1 MIGGAGDAR
10 AAMADNVYGREL
22 TAEEIAA
29 REHRE
34 MVGGMWDE
42 IGKLQLDF
50 LLAQGMTPGD
60 RLLDV
65 GCGALRGGVH
75 FVRYLAP
82 GRYCGLDVN
91 ASLVAAGR
99 QELGE
104 TLLRDKAPQLVVS
117 DDFGVAAFG
126 RQFRY
131 ALAVSVFTH
140 LDMNRIVLCLA
151 RMREVLAPDGRFFAS
166 WFEAPQAA
174 CSTPQQHAS
183 GIVTYYLNDPY
194 HYAYGEMQ
202 AMAALAGVSVERI
215 GDWGHPRGQRMLC
228 FHR

>member
-1 MIGGAGDAR
+1 VSDTVNDYWR
-10 AAMADNVYGREL
+10 QL
-22 TAEEIAA
+22 TPEEIAA
-29 REHRE
+29 GRHRE
-34 MVGGMWDE
+34 FVGGMWDE
-42 IGKLQLDF
+42 IGALQLAF
-50 LLAQGMTPGD
+50 LRAQGLAPD
-60 RLLDV
+60 DALLDV

-82 GRYCGLDVN
+82 GGYCGLDVN
-91 ASLVAAGR
+91 ASLVEAGK

-104 TLLRDKAPQLVVS
+104 ALLRDKAPQLVVS
-117 DDFGVAAFG
+117 DGFDVQAFG
-126 RQFRY
+126 RQFRF

-166 WFEAPQAA
+166 WFEAPAAA
-174 CSTPQQHAS
+174 CLTPQHHAS

-202 AMAALAGVSVERI
+202 AMAALAGLRVERI

-228 FHR
+228 FRA